1 MAKQLW
7 KPGNM
12 IYPLPAVMVSVTDG
26 EGHDNIITVAWT
38 GTVCT
43 NPAMA
48 YISVRPS
55 RYSYDM
61 IRKTGEFVINLTTEK
76 LAYATDFCG
85 VRSGRDV
92 DKFRKLN
99 LTKEK
104 AQFVSAPMIG
114 EAPVSIECRVRE
126 VKELGSHDMFLADV
140 LAVHADE
147 AYMDKNNRF
156 RLNDAGLLVYSH
168 GEYLAGGRKVGTFG
182 YSVKKKQQKK
192 QMQKKL
198 DKKSDRESERAGMAE
213 KLKMS
218 GKPGMAGKLKTSGKP
233 GMSGKLKMSGK
244 PGMSGKLKTSGK
256 PGMSGKLKMSGKP
269 GMSGK
274 LKTSGKP
281 GMSGKLKMSG
291 KPGTSGK
298 LKTSGK
304 AGREKR

>member
-76 LAYATDFCG
+76 LAFATDFCG

-182 YSVKKKQQKK
+182 YSVKKKQ
-192 QMQKKL
+192 MQKKL
-198 DKKSDRESERAGMAE
+198 DKKSDREADRESKKAGMAE
-213 KLKMS
+213 KLK
-218 GKPGMAGKLKTSGKP
+218 TSGKAE
-233 GMSGKLKMSGK
+233 MSGKLKTSGK

-274 LKTSGKP
+274 LK
-281 GMSGKLKMSG
+281 MSG

-304 AGREKR
+304 SGREKR

>member
-156 RLNDAGLLVYSH
+156 RLNYAGLLVYSH

-192 QMQKKL
+192 QQKL
-198 DKKSDRESERAGMAE
+198 DKKSDSEAE
-213 KLKMS
+213 
-218 GKPGMAGKLKTSGKP
+218 MAGKLKTSGKP

-244 PGMSGKLKTSGK
+244 PGMSGKLKMSGKPGMSGKLKMSGK

-274 LKTSGKP
+274 LKTSGKA
-281 GMSGKLKMSG
+281 GM
-291 KPGTSGK
+291 SGK

-304 AGREKR
+304 SGREKR